1 MSQDEQD
8 LDQPRRLDITVDRD
22 SSTPLHMQV
31 SEPITQLIVSGE
43 LAPGQLIEDEVTLAN
58 RLSVSRPTVRRAF
71 QDMVNAGLLTR
82 RRGVGTRVTPSHIRR
97 KIGLTSLHD
106 DLDKAGLSPRTDVLS
121 YNVQLADESLAR
133 LLECKEGA
141 EVVLIERLRWSK
153 DTPLALMHNILPAKY
168 APSLTELNAHGLYNC
183 LAKRGIRPTN
193 AVQSVAARL
202 ADAREADLLQIDE
215 GAALL
220 TTQRSAYSEAGELVD
235 YGRHVYDAS
244 QYQVT
249 FSLHAE

>member
-1 MSQDEQD
+1 MSLNEQD
-8 LDQPRRLDITVDRD
+8 LDKPKHLEITVDRD
-22 SSTPLHMQV
+22 LSTPLHVQV
-31 SEPITQLIVSGE
+31 SEPVTEMIVSGE

-97 KIGLTSLHD
+97 KMGLTSLHD

-121 YNVQLADESLAR
+121 YSVQLADKSLAG
-133 LLECKEGA
+133 LLECAEGT
-141 EVVLIERLRWSK
+141 ELVLIERLRWSK

-168 APSLTELNAHGLYNC
+168 APSLTELSTQGLYEC

-193 AVQSVAARL
+193 AIQSVSARL
-202 ADAREADLLQIDE
+202 ADAREAGLLHISE
-215 GAALL
+215 GSALV
-220 TTQRSAYSEAGELVD
+220 TTQRSAYSETGELVD
-235 YGRHVYDAS
+235 FGRHVYDAA
-244 QYQVT
+244 QYHVT
-249 FSLHAE
+249 FSLHAD